1 VDDGFSFPHHSFQ
14 QGPMHASAHPA
25 SPAPARPR
33 HPWTSPRVE
42 DLPHLTRLTLQT
54 GDEIPGNC
62 GTGGSG
68 STCF

>member
-1 VDDGFSFPHHSFQ
+1 MPTRTTPVVSP
-14 QGPMHASAHPA
+14 SA
-25 SPAPARPR
+25 RTR
-33 HPWTSPRVE
+33 RPWTAPRVE
-42 DLPHLTRLTLQT
+42 DLPHLTKLTLQT

>member
-1 VDDGFSFPHHSFQ
+1 MQTISTPVSSSSARQRRPWAAPH
-14 QGPMHASAHPA
+14 
-25 SPAPARPR
+25 
-33 HPWTSPRVE
+33 VE

-54 GDEIPGNC
+54 GAGDEIPGNC